1 VEAHGVE
8 VIPLALEGEALDVGI
23 GHDVNLAEL
32 DHVMALA
39 ERHGF
44 GLADPRRT
52 AAEAPM
58 YAGVS

>member
-1 VEAHGVE
+1 
-8 VIPLALEGEALDVGI
+8 VIPLALQGEARDVGI

-44 GLADPRRT
+44 GLTDPRRT
-52 AAEAPM
+52 AAETPM